1 MTDTANP
8 RAPSSEFTFLS
19 SVDYFASHHLLGRN
33 LTNKGRDTT
42 LKILEAA
49 RIILV
54 EKGYAELTFREVSRA
69 ANMRLG
75 NLQYYYPTRDILLE
89 DLFKLISSA
98 YEQRLEEIKFESEAS
113 PHEKFRMM
121 LNFLFDDS
129 LERSVSRLFFD
140 IWALS
145 QRAEHVAAQAGKMY
159 RRLQAKIED
168 IIEELSPQMPKEIR
182 EERSACVL
190 FFLEGNMV
198 RMNVRGD
205 RPSFDPESELAKAI
219 WRLAIWP

>member
-1 MTDTANP
+1 MAST
-8 RAPSSEFTFLS
+8 SEKIKSGEFTLLS
-19 SVDYFASHHLLGRN
+19 SADYFASNHLLNRN
-33 LTNKGRDTT
+33 LTGKGRDAT

-54 EKGYAELTFREVSRA
+54 EKGYSELTLREVSRA
-69 ANMRLG
+69 ANVRLG
-75 NLQYYYPTRDILLE
+75 NLQYYYPTRDALLE

-98 YEQRLEEIKFESEAS
+98 YEQRLEEIKFESEAA
-113 PHEKFRMM
+113 PQEKFSMM
-121 LNFLFDDS
+121 INFLFGDS

-145 QRAEHVAAQAGKMY
+145 QRADHVATQVAKMY
-159 RRLQAKIED
+159 GRLQARIED
-168 IIEELSPQMPKEIR
+168 IIEELSPEMPAETR
-182 EERSACVL
+182 EERAACVL

-205 RPSFDPESELAKAI
+205 RPSFDPDSELAKAI
-219 WRLAIWP
+219 WKLAIWP